1 MKGICKICGET
12 FDTTQFLD
20 CDIRTIMETEHVCFK
35 CGFWIEKQNLY
46 DENTLITEEMIRFQG
61 SIVDKPENKSPFLGY
76 VGRDLFF
83 EMLSGPDKGKVR
95 WYNNVWCQG
104 NIPEYFKN
112 SSGLKINAKPV
123 TEKEFTE
130 NQIKIVSELKPGQI
144 LSIFEKSGKQ
154 HICYFTETDEKKFY
168 EITEDKPCY
177 SNLLDT
183 EKIFYIEKEVGFIE
197 PIDLDLI
204 PNLKLTNGS
213 IIVNL

>member
-1 MKGICKICGET
+1 MKGICKICGKT
-12 FDTTQFLD
+12 FNTTQFLD
-20 CDIRTIMETEHVCFK
+20 CGIRTIMETEHVCFH

-61 SIVDKPENKSPFLGY
+61 LIVDKFENNSPFLGY
-76 VGRDLFF
+76 SGRDLFF

-197 PIDLDLI
+197 PVDLDLI

>member
-1 MKGICKICGET
+1 MKGICKICGEI
-12 FDTTQFLD
+12 FDTAQFET
-20 CDIRTIMETEHVCFK
+20 CGIRTIMENEHVCFK

-46 DENTLITEEMIRFQG
+46 NENTLITEEMIRFQG
-61 SIVDKPENKSPFLGY
+61 SIVDKTENKSPFLGMG
-76 VGRDLFF
+76 GRDLFF

-95 WYNNVWCQG
+95 WYNSVWCQG

-112 SSGLKINAKPV
+112 SPGLKINTKQV
-123 TEKEFTE
+123 TEEEFTE
-130 NQIKIVSELKPGQI
+130 NQIEIVSELKPGQI

-168 EITEDKPCY
+168 EITEDKLCY

-197 PIDLDLI
+197 PVDYDLI
-204 PNLKLTNGS
+204 PNLKLINGS

>member
-1 MKGICKICGET
+1 MIGNCKICGKA
-12 FDTTQFLD
+12 FNTTQFLD
-20 CDIRTIMETEHVCFK
+20 CGIRTIMETEHVCFH

-61 SIVDKPENKSPFLGY
+61 LIVDKFENKSPFLGY
-76 VGRDLFF
+76 GGRDLFF

-197 PIDLDLI
+197 PVDLDLI